1 MLLKNIKPCLEIHSA
16 VWISLE
22 AGGKE
27 TTTFVRYTLSED
39 DNLKKVTVIDG
50 NSEKGGGG
58 TIFVH
63 WMIYVSFYRGPV
75 QDLTTPITHNSLELI
90 HVFWVQ

>member
-39 DNLKKVTVIDG
+39 DNFKKVTVIDG

-58 TIFVH
+58 YTHFFVH
-63 WMIYVSFYRGPV
+63 WMFYVSFYR
-75 QDLTTPITHNSLELI
+75 
-90 HVFWVQ
+90 